1 MIIGLMAFTACKNEE
16 AAFKTS
22 EAGFKYLF
30 HRQSDTGLQLHYD
43 EVAYV
48 YLRLKN
54 EQGQMLID
62 LVDSLKGVAFDMM
75 IEEKPETGDI
85 YEALTMMREGDSATF
100 VMKAVKFFG
109 PLPEAAGAAYPA
121 NLKADDLV
129 MVEIGLKKVV
139 PLDTL
144 KKQQLELDLINAE
157 AKRVKDSIVDSH
169 RTDEEKGMYQYFK
182 KKGLANYK
190 TLPDGVMIA
199 VTKQGNGPKAE
210 KGDRV
215 TVEFNIKTLAGAEVM
230 TTAKQGKPYTF
241 ETLGTAVTGEVY
253 GLHDAV
259 EQMSEGGEATIAIPF
274 MRGFGD
280 RPMSEELPAYSTLV
294 GTLKIVKVEKK

>member
-1 MIIGLMAFTACKNEE
+1 MMIGLMAFTACKNEE
-16 AAFKTS
+16 AAFQTS

-30 HRQSDTGLQLHYD
+30 HRQNDTGYQLHYD

-48 YLRLKN
+48 YLRVKN
-54 EQGQMLID
+54 EQGQMLIN
-62 LVDSLKGVAFDMM
+62 LVDSLQGMPFDMM
-75 IEEKPETGDI
+75 MEEKPEEGDI

-100 VMKAVKFFG
+100 VMKAIKFFG
-109 PLPEAAGAAYPA
+109 PLPEGAEGGYPA

-129 MVEIGLKKVV
+129 MLEIGLQKVI

-144 KKQQLELDLINAE
+144 KKQQLEIDLINQE
-157 AKRVKDSIVDSH
+157 QKRIKDSIVDSH
-169 RTDEEKGMYQYFK
+169 KTVEEKGMHEYFK
-182 KKGLANYK
+182 KKGLSNYK

-199 VTKQGNGPKAE
+199 ITKQGNGPKAE

-215 TVEFNIKTLAGAEVM
+215 SVEFNIKTLAGAEVM

-241 ETLGTAVTGEVY
+241 DNLGTAVTGEVY
-253 GLHDAV
+253 GLHDAI